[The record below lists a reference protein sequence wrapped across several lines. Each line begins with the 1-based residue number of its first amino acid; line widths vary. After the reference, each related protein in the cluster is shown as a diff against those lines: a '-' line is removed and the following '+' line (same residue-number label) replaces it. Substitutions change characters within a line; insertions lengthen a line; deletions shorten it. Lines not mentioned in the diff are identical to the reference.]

1 MIGRQIAGSGGLVF
15 VLECKMNMLPVPVT
29 PSSAPPLAEV
39 ELEMALQINDI
50 RAQGFADSVREAAS
64 RIGGHVLFDLP
75 CPSGEGCQR
84 VAAIVA
90 AQDHEMQVLLV
101 ILVAFG
107 VSVSTENASD
117 SDHAFAGFALSHA
130 ALDEHLGNLDLDDDT
145 EEEDDEA

>member
-1 MIGRQIAGSGGLVF
+1 MPRPTKQNPERGDARTRL
-15 VLECKMNMLPVPVT
+15 LEAARDV
-29 PSSAPPLAEV
+29 
-39 ELEMALQINDI
+39 I

-101 ILVAFG
+101 ILAADG
-107 VSVSTENASD
+107 LSVSTENASD

-130 ALDEHLGNLDLDDDT
+130 ALSGHLAGLGLGAA
-145 EEEDDEA
+145 E